1 METPPPDAPA
11 SPPTSRPA
19 EGRAADVVVLA
30 DLCTG
35 EALATAGVH
44 SADEARALLRAAAE
58 AQRAWSRVPVG
69 ARAATV
75 RRVTEAIVQRA
86 DAMAEVLQ
94 RAQGMCRFD
103 AIVRELLPCVDAG
116 QWYAAEAPGML
127 ADLAIEPHL
136 RGHRRGEVRF
146 VPRGVVAIFSPWNA
160 PLAEPL
166 TLAFEALLAGN
177 AVVWKPSTLALLPA
191 LRAQEIAAR
200 EGLPADLL
208 AVLVGGREAGDA
220 VIDAGVDLAV
230 TLGSRDAARRV
241 AARCAR
247 AAVPSLSSVAGKTT
261 LIACD
266 DCDVERA
273 ARAIVAGRFVHAGQ
287 RRDAVERVI
296 VHADVAGGL
305 TRRVIELA
313 SALRVGDPWREAV
326 DLGPAC
332 HPTRA
337 TLLRVVT
344 EEAVRL
350 GATLGLG
357 GDGPHRGGA
366 GSWFNP
372 TVLSGVGEGSRA
384 ARESLHGPVLPV
396 MVAAS
401 NAHALTLADDG
412 VGGPFAYLFTESAER
427 ASAMADGLR
436 ASVVLHDDVFAAEVA
451 VDAPMDAA
459 GPGAAGTLH
468 GADGLARMCR
478 AQHRSVPSLAPP
490 ARDPGWPPYTPLRE
504 QVALR
509 ALRTLFGRH
518 GVVGRLAD
526 LF

>member
-1 METPPPDAPA
+1 MEMLPD
-11 SPPTSRPA
+11 PPTHRPSSRPPGA
-19 EGRAADVVVLA
+19 RAADDIEVA

-35 EALATAGVH
+35 EALATVAAQT
-44 SADEARALLRAAAE
+44 ADEARAMLRAAAA
-58 AQRAWSRVPVG
+58 AQQAWSQESVG
-69 ARAATV
+69 ARAAMV
-75 RRVTEAIVQRA
+75 RRVTEAIVQQA
-86 DAMAEVLQ
+86 DAMSEVLQ

-116 QWYAAEAPGML
+116 QWYAAEAPAML

-146 VPRGVVAIFSPWNA
+146 VPRGVVAVFSPWNA

-166 TLAFEALLAGN
+166 TLVFEALLAGN
-177 AVVWKPSTLALLPA
+177 AVVWKPSSLALLPA
-191 LRAQEIAAR
+191 LRAREIAVR

-208 AVLVGGREAGDA
+208 AVLVGERDVGDA
-220 VIDAGVDLAV
+220 IIDDGVDLAI
-230 TLGSRDAARRV
+230 TLGSKEAARRV

-287 RRDAVERVI
+287 RRDAVERAI
-296 VHADVAGGL
+296 VHANVAGAL

-313 SALRVGDPWREAV
+313 ASLRVGDPWREAV
-326 DLGPAC
+326 DLGPAR
-332 HPTRA
+332 HHTRA
-337 TLLRVVT
+337 TYLRVVT

-357 GDGPHRGGA
+357 GELLHRGGE
-366 GSWFNP
+366 GSWFTP
-372 TVLSGVGEGSRA
+372 TVLVGVPEGARL
-384 ARESLHGPVLPV
+384 AREIVHGPVLP
-396 MVAAS
+396 MMIASS
-401 NAHALTLADDG
+401 NAHALALADDG
-412 VGGPFAYLFTESAER
+412 VGGPFAYVFTESAER

-468 GADGLARMCR
+468 GADGLSRMCR
-478 AQHRSVPSLAPP
+478 AQHRSVPSLALP
-490 ARDPGWPPYTPLRE
+490 ARDPAWPPYSPLRE
-504 QVALR
+504 QVAIR
-509 ALRTLFGRH
+509 ALRTVFGRH